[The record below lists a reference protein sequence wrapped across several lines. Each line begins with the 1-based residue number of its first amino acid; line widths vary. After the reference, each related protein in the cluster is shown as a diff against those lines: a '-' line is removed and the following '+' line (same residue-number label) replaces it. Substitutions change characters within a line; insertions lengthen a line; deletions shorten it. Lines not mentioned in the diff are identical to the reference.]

1 MKKIILICFI
11 LFSFNLLAQKEKNG
25 TVYKEHPGIALVESF
40 HKAIVDGDF
49 EKAASILDDD
59 FRIKNGVGLN
69 KDAKGFTKQ
78 RFMNNMIWWNE
89 NFDYLSI
96 KRDEPAYPD
105 AIEYKQG
112 DQIWVQTWERIYG
125 VNKNTGLKVD
135 MPFHRLYYLN
145 NESTKIKFA
154 FEYANQNVFNSLND
168 NNYTREN
175 GTIFINHEN
184 INVVRKVMYAFE
196 NADYDKAYSY
206 FSENST
212 FYDMN
217 DPWGTNFSLE
227 EAKKRNEGILDQFEI
242 LGFDEIGYPDY
253 LEYGKNNSKVVLSW
267 WKFRMKRKSD
277 NKLILLPIHYSHT
290 FNNEGKIIRST
301 AYYSSK
307 HME

>member
-1 MKKIILICFI
+1 MKVLVKLTLIVFI
-11 LFSFNLLAQKEKNG
+11 SSFAYGCNSDDG
-25 TVYKEHPGIALVESF
+25 TIEW
-40 HKAIVDGDF
+40 
-49 EKAASILDDD
+49 LD
-59 FRIKNGVGLN
+59 
-69 KDAKGFTKQ
+69 
-78 RFMNNMIWWNE
+78 
-89 NFDYLSI
+89 
-96 KRDEPAYPD
+96 
-105 AIEYKQG
+105 
-112 DQIWVQTWERIYG
+112 
-125 VNKNTGLKVD
+125 
-135 MPFHRLYYLN
+135 
-145 NESTKIKFA
+145 
-154 FEYANQNVFNSLND
+154 SLND

-196 NADYDKAYSY
+196 NADFDKAYSY

-277 NKLILLPIHYSHT
+277 NKIILLPIHYSHT
-290 FNNEGKIIRST
+290 FNKEGKIIRST